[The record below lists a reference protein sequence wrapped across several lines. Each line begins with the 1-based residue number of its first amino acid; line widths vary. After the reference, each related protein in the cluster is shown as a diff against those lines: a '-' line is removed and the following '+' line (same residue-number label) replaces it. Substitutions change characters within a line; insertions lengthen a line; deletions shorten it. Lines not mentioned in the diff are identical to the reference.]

1 MVEPLVLLPG
11 FMCDA
16 RLFGA
21 QILYLSNRRA
31 VTVAPVSAGDRIE
44 EIASGLLDQL
54 PHRFA
59 LGGLSLG
66 GVVALEIIRRAP
78 QRVSRL
84 CLMSTD
90 AQADTPQIAAD
101 REELIVGAKSGRLE
115 DVMSRLVG
123 SETLAPGPGRVPVLN
138 EVMAM
143 AMDLGPEL
151 FERQMRVLQRR
162 PDQQGA
168 LRHIGVPTLVLCGAH
183 DQLTPVRKH
192 TFMAEM
198 IPNAELKVIDEAGHL
213 PTLEAPAAVNE
224 ALESWLNIPARLP
237 YL

>member
-59 LGGLSLG
+59 LGGLSMG

-143 AMDLGPEL
+143 AMDLGPVL

-168 LRHIGVPTLVLCGAH
+168 LRHIAVPTLVLCGAH

>member
-1 MVEPLVLLPG
+1 MIEPLVFLPG

-21 QILYLSNRRA
+21 QILYLSYQRA
-31 VTVAPVSAGDRIE
+31 VTVAPVTTGDRIE

-59 LGGLSLG
+59 LGGFSMG
-66 GVVALEIIRRAP
+66 GVVALEIVRRAP

-101 REELIVGAKSGRLE
+101 REELIVGARSGRLE
-115 DVMSRLVG
+115 DVMNRLIG
-123 SETLAPGPGRVPVLN
+123 SETLAPGLGRVPVLK

-143 AMDLGPEL
+143 AREMGADV
-151 FERQMRVLQRR
+151 FERQMRALQRR

-168 LRHIGVPTLVLCGAH
+168 LRHINIPTLVLCGAH
-183 DQLTPVRKH
+183 DQLTPVRRH
-192 TFMAEM
+192 AFMAEM

-213 PTLEAPAAVNE
+213 PPLEAPAAVNT
-224 ALESWLNIPARLP
+224 ALESWLNTPVRLP